1 MFYIMLGVG
10 VAVVIAVAIMNKGSN
25 SPTAPALKAAK
36 KVKDSVHITDDG
48 HQHGSYVSGS
58 QDVEGGDF
66 STQADNDEPMSE
78 ETEIIQ
84 EQQSKQQPKSGTAD
98 LIWAGKGSRI
108 EVKGIALPGPMV
120 YWSNGGAKIHEPS
133 SIDIT
138 LPVKIDENIGQPE
151 IPSSYE
157 AMSPEQR
164 GSYLR
169 WLSRGRMGAA
179 SPSYFRLWFF
189 GIERRAIY
197 EKKDA
202 ALCLGEISS
211 RLPSLIENP
220 SLPVILRFMTCVA
233 VMMKYPTE
241 KLALELRHITNL
253 PPDILN
259 VLLAPYAG
267 SEIRLPPLIAYT
279 IMRNA
284 YSGNTP
290 VMHNDEQLSIFAATY
305 TEVTEM
311 GMTLMRP
318 KAIAYVSYFPTNP
331 TLSGPKPLTSI
342 ESPDFFKDPSQ
353 FSVLTQIW
361 DYVRNLKLQNPT
373 PPPRKKHKLEQKKV
387 NENAAVSDSGND
399 KTNNE
404 ESETTEN
411 IIITLDQQMRADLD
425 SFIHEKLQNQLEPL
439 LIPLLEFS
447 DLIELEI
454 GERPTGSQRRGISEI
469 TRTGG
474 RLIIPDL
481 GISGKT
487 YYWEDLVSPVWIEIG
502 ERVSD
507 AYRTAAILFEFASS
521 FTGSAGDIDERK
533 LFRRKP
539 NERRKK
545 LKDILERLTTHF
557 ELEKKELDRLAV
569 LSQIFEHQSVDPQNL
584 AVSFQNWLQPEDRI
598 LLRDLFF
605 RLCAPT
611 GESFAKER
619 DEFLTSL
626 STLLAVEGRPQPVAK
641 SSVSIGDTLIKA
653 IKRLFRSEELTHNHD
668 QKKDHEESE
677 EESQK

>member
-1 MFYIMLGVG
+1 MLYIMLGVG
-10 VAVVIAVAIMNKGSN
+10 VAVVIAVAIMNKSGN
-25 SPTAPALKAAK
+25 NPTAPAIKAAK

-48 HQHGSYVSGS
+48 HQHGTYVTGS
-58 QDVEGGDF
+58 QDVEGGNY
-66 STQADNDEPMSE
+66 SPQAENEELLPTEEVE
-78 ETEIIQ
+78 ETKEP
-84 EQQSKQQPKSGTAD
+84 QQQQLQSGNVD

-120 YWSNGGAKIHEPS
+120 YWSNGSAKIREPS

-138 LPVKIDENIGQPE
+138 LPVRIDENTGQPE

-169 WLSRGRMGAA
+169 WLSRGRMGAS

-202 ALCLGEISS
+202 ALCLAEISS
-211 RLPSLIENP
+211 RLPSLLENP

-241 KLALELRHITNL
+241 KLALDLRHITNL
-253 PPDILN
+253 PPEILN

-279 IMRNA
+279 VMRNA
-284 YSGNTP
+284 YSGNSS

-305 TEVTEM
+305 TEVTDM

-331 TLSGPKPLTSI
+331 TLSGQKPLTSI

-373 PPPRKKHKLEQKKV
+373 PLPRKKHKLAEKKMD
-387 NENAAVSDSGND
+387 ENVSDSENGEAKNI
-399 KTNNE
+399 
-404 ESETTEN
+404 ESETVEN
-411 IIITLDQQMRADLD
+411 IPATLDQQMRADLD
-425 SFIHEKLQNQLEPL
+425 SFMQEKLRNQQEPL
-439 LIPLLEFS
+439 IISLLELS

-481 GISGKT
+481 GISGKI
-487 YYWEDLVSPVWIEIG
+487 YHWEDLVSPVWIEIG

-507 AYRTAAILFEFASS
+507 AYRTAAILFEFASA
-521 FTGSAGDIDERK
+521 FTGSTIETSERAF
-533 LFRRKP
+533 FRRKP
-539 NERRKK
+539 IERKKK
-545 LKDILERLTTHF
+545 LKDILELITTHF
-557 ELEKKELDRLAV
+557 EFEKKELDRLAM
-569 LSQIFEHQSVDPQNL
+569 LSQIFEQQLVDPQSL
-584 AVSFQNWLQPEDRI
+584 SVSFQNWLHIEDRT
-598 LLRDLFF
+598 LLRDFFF
-605 RLCAPT
+605 RLCAPS
-611 GESFAKER
+611 GDSFAKER
-619 DEFLTSL
+619 DEFSTFL
-626 STLLAVEGRPQPVAK
+626 SALLEVQGRPQPITK
-641 SSVSIGDTLIKA
+641 STISIGDVLIKVL
-653 IKRLFRSEELTHNHD
+653 KRLFRSEELNQNHD
-668 QKKDHEESE
+668 QKKNQKEESE
-677 EESQK
+677 EES